1 MKFHASARKCFKIIR
16 NRGSNIHG
24 LSTDRVAESQPTRVE
39 SLSFYKPVIRIVKIV
54 SGKRVA
60 DVVHMNPDLM
70 RTSRFQL

>member
-16 NRGSNIHG
+16 NRGSKIHG